1 MRLFKCCNLT
11 NNKKR
16 KKDAIPFLG
25 LLEKFQKLV
34 VVEKTTCFQ
43 TVRITLCASHYKIS
57 RIGNIIHYC
66 YSFSKLHL
74 YKPRRRDGVHLKV
87 MQDRNITAKLLS
99 GVGKVVATA
108 GASQRLKN
116 PNITSAFKKGR
127 KEDLENYQP
136 VSLTSVPLK
145 GMEQVI
151 REAI

>member
-1 MRLFKCCNLT
+1 
-11 NNKKR
+11 
-16 KKDAIPFLG
+16 
-25 LLEKFQKLV
+25 
-34 VVEKTTCFQ
+34 
-43 TVRITLCASHYKIS
+43 
-57 RIGNIIHYC
+57 
-66 YSFSKLHL
+66 
-74 YKPRRRDGVHLKV
+74 

-145 GMEQVI
+145 DLLFGFSGLTLGLACNPAFAEDHRTFDESCCCRHHHAAHLDQ
-151 REAI
+151 ELQL